1 MKFLL
6 ASVLVLALGSLPAR
20 AEKIDLSTWTCSKFQ
35 NSDKEE
41 IGIILAWLNGY
52 YRNEDDPPVID
63 TDKFVEDA
71 KKLGKYCSANPG
83 IGLITAMVELVA
95 KWRA

>member
-1 MKFLL
+1 MKVLL
-6 ASVLVLALGSLPAR
+6 GSVLVLALALGSLPAR
-20 AEKIDLSTWTCSKFQ
+20 AEIIDLSTWTCSKFQ
-35 NSDKEE
+35 NSGKEE

-71 KKLGKYCSANPG
+71 KKLGKYCSENPNV
-83 IGLITAMVELVA
+83 GLITAMDELFT
-95 KWRA
+95 K

>member
-1 MKFLL
+1 MKFL
-6 ASVLVLALGSLPAR
+6 AGSVLVLAITLGLLPAR

-41 IGIILAWLNGY
+41 IGIILAWLNGV
-52 YRNEDDPPVID
+52 YRNEDDPPIID

-71 KKLGKYCSANPG
+71 RKLGKYCSENPS
-83 IGLITAMVELVA
+83 IGLITAMDELFA
-95 KWRA
+95 K